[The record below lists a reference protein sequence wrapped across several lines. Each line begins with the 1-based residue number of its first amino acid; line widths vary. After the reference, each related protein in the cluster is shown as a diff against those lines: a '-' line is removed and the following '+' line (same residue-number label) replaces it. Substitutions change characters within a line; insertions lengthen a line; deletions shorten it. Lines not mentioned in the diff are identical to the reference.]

1 MGSPMN
7 RLIVV
12 RHAEPDIDTGKPAA
26 EWPLTSRGV
35 ASSRRLATVLSGL
48 HPTVIVASPER
59 KAVETAML
67 IAESLELPMSIDERI
82 AEQGAGPDEFLED
95 YNDFRELVR
104 RHFEQSDDLVFRQEP
119 SRVAGERFGQCVAS
133 CMERAGGTDVPVLV
147 SHGRIMASW
156 LGRLCKQ
163 SSWDIWN
170 EFRMPDLIE
179 VDLDRAT
186 YRAHEVPL
194 F

>member
-1 MGSPMN
+1 MN

-12 RHAEPDIDTGKPAA
+12 RHAEPDIDFLKPAA

-35 ASSRRLATVLSGL
+35 ESTRRLATVLSRL
-48 HPTVIVASPER
+48 HPTAIVASPER

-82 AEQGAGPDEFLED
+82 AEQGAGPDEFIED
-95 YNDFRELVR
+95 YNEFRSLVQ
-104 RHFEQSDDLVFRQEP
+104 RHFEQPDDLVFRREP
-119 SRVAGERFGQCVAS
+119 SRAAGERFGRCVES
-133 CMERAGGTDVPVLV
+133 CVGQAEEPGVPVLV

-156 LGRLCKQ
+156 LGRVVDQ
-163 SSWDIWN
+163 SPWDIWN

-179 VDLDRAT
+179 VDLDAAT

>member
-1 MGSPMN
+1 
-7 RLIVV
+7 
-12 RHAEPDIDTGKPAA
+12 
-26 EWPLTSRGV
+26 
-35 ASSRRLATVLSGL
+35 
-48 HPTVIVASPER
+48 
-59 KAVETAML
+59 ML

-95 YNDFRELVR
+95 YNEFRALVR
-104 RHFEQSDDLVFRQEP
+104 QHFESPDDLVFRREP
-119 SRVAGERFGQCVAS
+119 SRAAGERFGQCVAS
-133 CMERAGGTDVPVLV
+133 CRERAEGTDVPVLV

-156 LGRLCKQ
+156 LGSLVNRPA
-163 SSWDIWN
+163 WDIWN

-179 VDLDRAT
+179 VHLDKAT